1 MSFVAVAPLVTLAHR
16 SLGEPCTVEATEE
29 PCTIEVIRG
38 TLHHRGLMGNRGI
51 EAGEGGRQT
60 QTEQTEQTE
69 QKEDDSGGKGMTT
82 YKGKKE

>member
-1 MSFVAVAPLVTLAHR
+1 MEDCVLCCRGAPGDAGPQVIRGTLHR
-16 SLGEPCTVEATEE
+16 KRTEE
-29 PCTIEVIRG
+29 PCTVEVIRG

-60 QTEQTEQTE
+60 QMEQTE
-69 QKEDDSGGKGMTT
+69 QKENDSGGKGMTT